1 MPSLHQRAKD
11 VFLVALA
18 QPGPDRS
25 AFLADA
31 CGDDTALRAEVESL
45 LNFHETTGASEPEEP
60 VEAAQFAPGQMFAG
74 RYRMVARIGRGG
86 MAVFA
91 GIQVA

>member
-45 LNFHETTGASEPEEP
+45 LNFHETTGSSEP
-60 VEAAQFAPGQMFAG
+60 
-74 RYRMVARIGRGG
+74 
-86 MAVFA
+86 
-91 GIQVA
+91 